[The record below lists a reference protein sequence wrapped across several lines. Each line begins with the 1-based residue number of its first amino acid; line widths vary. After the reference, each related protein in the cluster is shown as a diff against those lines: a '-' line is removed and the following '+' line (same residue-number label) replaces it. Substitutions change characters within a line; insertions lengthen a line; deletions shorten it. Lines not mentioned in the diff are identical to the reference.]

1 MFSKQIISNISDS
14 IDVKN
19 KLISCDESLNLI
31 SDISQ
36 SCIDSLEAGNKIIFC
51 GNGGS
56 FGDSQHLSAELTGK
70 YAFDRQPLASVAL
83 GTNNSSIS
91 AIGNDYGYEF
101 VFSRELEA
109 IGKKGDVLIAISTS
123 GKSINVIKA
132 IEKSKEIGI
141 LSYALLGNDGGEIKN
156 ITTSLIIP
164 SNVTARIQESHI
176 MVGQII
182 CGIIE
187 AELGIKIK

>member
-1 MFSKQIISNISDS
+1 MVLDN
-14 IDVKN
+14 
-19 KLISCDESLNLI
+19 ESLNLI

>member
-36 SCIDSLEAGNKIIFC
+36 SCINSLKAGNKIIFC

-164 SNVTARIQESHI
+164 TNVTARIQESHI

-187 AELGIKIK
+187 AELGIRIK

>member
-36 SCIDSLEAGNKIIFC
+36 SCINSLEAGNKIIFC

-187 AELGIKIK
+187 AELGIRIK

>member
-1 MFSKQIISNISDS
+1 M
-14 IDVKN
+14 
-19 KLISCDESLNLI
+19 
-31 SDISQ
+31 
-36 SCIDSLEAGNKIIFC
+36 
-51 GNGGS
+51 
-56 FGDSQHLSAELTGK
+56 
-70 YAFDRQPLASVAL
+70 

-164 SNVTARIQESHI
+164 TNVTARIQESHI

-187 AELGIKIK
+187 AELGIRIK

>member
-1 MFSKQIISNISDS
+1 MFSKRIISNISDS
-14 IDVKN
+14 IEVKN

>member
-1 MFSKQIISNISDS
+1 MFSKQIISNISAS

-36 SCIDSLEAGNKIIFC
+36 SCINSLKDGNKIIFC

-101 VFSRELEA
+101 VFSREREA

-164 SNVTARIQESHI
+164 TNVTARIQESHI

-187 AELGIKIK
+187 AELGIRIK

>member
-36 SCIDSLEAGNKIIFC
+36 SCINSLKDGNKIIFC

-164 SNVTARIQESHI
+164 TNVTARIQESHI

-187 AELGIKIK
+187 AELGIRIK

>member
-1 MFSKQIISNISDS
+1 MFSKKIISNIEDS
-14 IDVKN
+14 INVKN
-19 KLISCDESLNLI
+19 ELVSCDESIQLI

-36 SCIDSLEAGNKIIFC
+36 SCINSLKAGNKIIFC

-70 YAFDRQPLASVAL
+70 YAFDRQPLASIAL

-91 AIGNDYGYEF
+91 AVGNDYGYEY

-109 IGKKGDVLIAISTS
+109 LGKKGDILIAISTS
-123 GKSINVIKA
+123 GKSMNVIKA

-141 LSYALLGNDGGEIKN
+141 LSYALLGNDGGDIKN
-156 ITTSLIIP
+156 LTTSLIIP

-187 AELGIKIK
+187 SELGINIK

>member
-1 MFSKQIISNISDS
+1 MFSKRIISNISDS
-14 IDVKN
+14 IEVKN

-109 IGKKGDVLIAISTS
+109 IGKKGDVLIAISTR

-132 IEKSKEIGI
+132 I
-141 LSYALLGNDGGEIKN
+141 
-156 ITTSLIIP
+156 
-164 SNVTARIQESHI
+164 
-176 MVGQII
+176 
-182 CGIIE
+182 
-187 AELGIKIK
+187 